1 MQDDMNDFGEIKA
14 KVSNLQT
21 GHDQL
26 RQEIGSVRGE
36 VANLDAKTSQGF
48 DKILARI
55 DSKFDSVNST
65 VASRSQSA
73 WTPIS
78 IAVGAMLTFGGW
90 AYTGLNGILT
100 KHETKIDTMQ
110 SVMVPRVE
118 HERYWRE
125 AAEDT
130 RRLEDRVRRIWEL
143 EVETGK
149 KQAYLEG
156 QLHPLDVKK

>member
-65 VASRSQSA
+65 VNSRSQSIWA
-73 WTPIS
+73 PLG
-78 IAVGAMLTFGGW
+78 IAVSALLTLGGW
-90 AYTGLNGILT
+90 AYSGINEKANKTDL
-100 KHETKIDTMQ
+100 
-110 SVMVPRVE
+110 RVE
-118 HERYWRE
+118 KTADHL
-125 AAEDT
+125 AET
-130 RRLEDRVRRIWEL
+130 QKEL
-143 EVETGK
+143 SFLK
-149 KQAYLEG
+149 G
-156 QLHPLDVKK
+156 QLHPLGK

>member
-55 DSKFDSVNST
+55 DSKFDSVHST
-65 VASRSQSA
+65 VQSRSQSIWA
-73 WTPIS
+73 PLG
-78 IAVGAMLTFGGW
+78 IAVSALLTLGGW
-90 AYTGLNGILT
+90 AYSGINEKANKTELRAE
-100 KHETKIDTMQ
+100 K
-110 SVMVPRVE
+110 
-118 HERYWRE
+118 
-125 AAEDT
+125 AAEQLVST
-130 RRLEDRVRRIWEL
+130 QKEL
-143 EVETGK
+143 S
-149 KQAYLEG
+149 YLQG
-156 QLHPLDVKK
+156 QLRPLDRK

>member
-65 VASRSQSA
+65 VNNRSQSI
-73 WTPIS
+73 WTPLG
-78 IAVGAMLTFGGW
+78 IAVSALLTLGGW
-90 AYTGLNGILT
+90 AYAGINEKANKTELRAE
-100 KHETKIDTMQ
+100 K
-110 SVMVPRVE
+110 
-118 HERYWRE
+118 
-125 AAEDT
+125 AAEQLVST
-130 RRLEDRVRRIWEL
+130 QREL
-143 EVETGK
+143 S
-149 KQAYLEG
+149 YLQG
-156 QLHPLDVKK
+156 QLRPLDRK

>member
-1 MQDDMNDFGEIKA
+1 MQDDMNDFGEIRA
-14 KVSNLQT
+14 QVTNLQT

-36 VANLDAKTSQGF
+36 VARLDQKTSEGF
-48 DKILARI
+48 DKVLGRI
-55 DSKFDSVNST
+55 DSKFESVNST
-65 VASRSQSA
+65 VNTRTQTA

-78 IAVGAMLTFGGW
+78 IVAGALMTFGGW
-90 AYTGLNGILT
+90 AYTGLSAILT
-100 KHETKIDTMQ
+100 KHETKIDQFQT
-110 SVMVPRVE
+110 VMVPRVE

-125 AAEDT
+125 AAEDQRRIEDRI
-130 RRLEDRVRRIWEL
+130 RRLWEV

-156 QLHPLDVKK
+156 QLHPLDKK